1 MGSNFITTN
10 NHTKL
15 YIISDTHLIADELHD
30 NGSAFQRMRDTAA
43 GKDLDYQEIALTA
56 FTRKLLKEKP
66 TALIITG
73 DLTFNGEL
81 VSAQKLSSIFEPLQ
95 KAGILLFV
103 VPGNH
108 DIFDGWAR
116 KFEDDKELYATQIS
130 PFEWKNI
137 FADSYENAVNVDEGS
152 LSYSINLNQNYHLI
166 FLDSNLYEIRE
177 SVSAPLTNGE
187 LSSRQLI
194 WLEKDLKEAKSNKQY
209 SLIFMHHNLYD
220 HNEIIHGGYTLD
232 NATELQKL
240 CAKYHVLAVF
250 SGHIHAQSI
259 IHGNQG
265 CSTPDIAS
273 SCFCMTDQGYGII
286 DLSANLLSYQRHS
299 FDMYPYLTDQEKKLL
314 PTKDFH
320 QYLANIFNLTNR
332 NQMSWLYKIIT
343 DKNEQQE
350 VVDFID
356 KINWDFFIG
365 KSNYSDTEIKQLQAE
380 PAYQLITQKLPE
392 MKTYLDTLLSVKQTS
407 WDLNINPLHFD

>member
-1 MGSNFITTN
+1 MKSDFITTN

-15 YIISDTHLIADELHD
+15 YVISDTHLIADELHD
-30 NGSAFQRMRDTAA
+30 DGSTFQRMRDTAA

-81 VSAQKLSSIFEPLQ
+81 ISAQKLSSIFEPLQ
-95 KAGILLFV
+95 KAGIHLFV
-103 VPGNH
+103 IPGNH

-116 KFEDDKELYATQIS
+116 KFEGDKELYATQIS
-130 PFEWKNI
+130 PFEWKKI
-137 FADSYENAVNVDEGS
+137 FADGYENAANVDEGS
-152 LSYSINLNQNYHLI
+152 LSYSINLNQNYHLV

-220 HNEIIHGGYTLD
+220 HNKIIHGGYTLD
-232 NATELQKL
+232 NAAELQKL

-259 IHGNQG
+259 IHGNKK

-286 DLSANLLSYQRHS
+286 DLSANLLSYQRYS

-314 PTKDFH
+314 PTEDFH
-320 QYLANIFNLTNR
+320 QYLADIFNLTNR

-365 KSNYSDTEIKQLQAE
+365 KSNYSDNEIKHLQAE
-380 PAYQLITQKLPE
+380 PAYKLINQKLPE